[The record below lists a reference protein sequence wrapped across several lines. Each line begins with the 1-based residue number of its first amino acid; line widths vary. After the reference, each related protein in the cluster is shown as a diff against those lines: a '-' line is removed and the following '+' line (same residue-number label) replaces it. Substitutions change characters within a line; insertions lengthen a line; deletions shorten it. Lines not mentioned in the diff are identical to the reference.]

1 MREQRDDV
9 APELGASPDR
19 AIMPEAGVAGRQPVP
34 WSLRQTILGVLITL
48 VPWLALS
55 IGSVALTRST
65 TATSHAPVSRQLDI
79 VMGVAVFIIS
89 VLLEAIFLIA
99 PLFVVLRLRVP
110 GARWRERLGW
120 LGLRRTALGPAVVVI
135 IVGLGVALAGS
146 ALYSWVVTT
155 FQLPLQTNTDALL
168 AQGRSQPFTTLG
180 LLLAAALA
188 APICEEIF
196 FRGFTFAGLLKGM
209 SLLPAILL
217 SSAVFAVAHADL
229 GSLVPLFIIGLALAW
244 ARWRTDSLWPSVAI
258 HMANN
263 TLAAVTLIP
272 LLFK

>member
-1 MREQRDDV
+1 MRDQRDDV
-9 APELGASPDR
+9 APEAGASPEGADV
-19 AIMPEAGVAGRQPVP
+19 VAARTDGQQPVP
-34 WSLRQTILGVLITL
+34 WSLRQTILGVLITV
-48 VPWLALS
+48 VPWLILS
-55 IGSVALTRST
+55 LGSVALTRSN
-65 TATSHAPVSRQLDI
+65 AAPSHAPVSRQADI
-79 VMGVAVFIIS
+79 AMGVVVFIIS
-89 VLLEAIFLIA
+89 TLLEAIFLIV
-99 PLFVVLRLRVP
+99 PLFVVLRLRVQ
-110 GARWRERLGW
+110 GVRWRARLGW
-120 LGLRRTALGPAVVVI
+120 LGLRRTALGPAVVVFV
-135 IVGLGVALAGS
+135 VGLGVALAGS

-155 FQLPLQTNTDALL
+155 LHLPLQTNTDALL

-180 LLLAAALA
+180 LLVAAALA

-196 FRGFTFAGLLKGM
+196 FRGFAFAGLLKGM
-209 SLLPAILL
+209 SLAPAILL

-229 GSLVPLFIIGLALAW
+229 GSLVPLFIIGLPLAW

>member
-1 MREQRDDV
+1 MRDQRDDV
-9 APELGASPDR
+9 APELGTSAESAGIAAAR
-19 AIMPEAGVAGRQPVP
+19 ARGRQPVP
-34 WSLRQTILGVLITL
+34 WRLRQTILGVLITV

-55 IGSVALTRST
+55 LGSAVLTRST
-65 TATSHAPVSRQLDI
+65 TAPSHAPVSRQVDI
-79 VMGVAVFIIS
+79 TMGVVVFIIS
-89 VLLEAIFLIA
+89 TLLEAIFLIV
-99 PLFVVLRLRVP
+99 PLVVVLRLRIP

-120 LGLRRTALGPAVVVI
+120 LGLRRTALGPAVVAV

-155 FQLPLQTNTDALL
+155 LHLPLQTNTDALL
-168 AQGRSQPFTTLG
+168 EQGRSQPFTTLG
-180 LLLAAALA
+180 LLVAAALA

-196 FRGFTFAGLLKGM
+196 FRGFAFAGMLKGM
-209 SLLPAILL
+209 SLASAILL

-229 GSLVPLFIIGLALAW
+229 GSLVPLFVIGLPLAW